1 MAMYSTTPSTSMP
14 SKQEQAPENDLSAEE
29 FLGMVKSYN
38 ARRGFGFVAC
48 SQTALKFGRDV
59 YIAKAEASLAFAE
72 GSTAGQIHAQRAAVA
87 DKSAPPTL
95 AEEDLIRFRVR
106 LSVEG
111 YPQAEQIQRLRK
123 FQGTIVQPPPMEE
136 SAEQESSPVGR
147 IISDE
152 LSAVFGQR
160 EAVLRRASCG
170 QTRLAAGD
178 RITFCVQTDGD
189 LVAVG
194 GGLRLREALLGM
206 LVPRMHQLHGGM
218 LACFELSL
226 PRAPAHVPAPWP
238 HQYHHHHHQM
248 PGVPRLD
255 LMLDCHA
262 VGERIIVSG
271 LPLDA
276 DEAEL
281 MRFFAKHGAL
291 GAPVA
296 HSRSGGYASVNFP
309 SITEVTRFIA
319 RSIHTFADDKETR
332 LARLHAR
339 GGCVAKT
346 CASSLP
352 GLPRPMLVPAES
364 PGVLL
369 ASWSPVVLAA
379 GYCVEFRPAGV
390 QAQWCKVDASNGRLG
405 GGDSATFDK
414 DCNCCRVVG
423 LPSNAVFEA
432 RVSYLTACGCCSCA
446 SDCSEW
452 CMAQPQQAAPMS
464 MGHMQLSTVPHCA
477 GTGMASGAPF
487 KFGWPQ
493 GPQSM
498 GMPQPHQMVAP
509 GAEAWQQAGAW
520 QTPMQPMHQPQQQQ
534 KQQQTAGWR
543 CMHGA
548 VLPPPS
554 TPELRAADESGFALL
569 VQWPSITHA
578 TAYVV
583 ELRESGSPNVERF
596 IRNVPMQA
604 QGSVVEL
611 RIGGLRPI
619 GGIGRC
625 YIAQVRSIS
634 ACGCESEPSPAG
646 MSQPLGA
653 GVAQPPMHQQPQHS
667 PQHSPHQS
675 LPMLSL
681 AAACGMSTQSPMTP
695 PAAPVMSPIR
705 SEQAKLGH
713 QYVASPAPTNPSAS
727 RACGEL
733 PSLLRGARPTVPPPA
748 GTATGVGGM
757 DKVAEVAAPEVA
769 GNEDCI
775 ILD

>member
-1 MAMYSTTPSTSMP
+1 MYSTTPSKSMP

-136 SAEQESSPVGR
+136 CAEQESSPVGR

-178 RITFCVQTDGD
+178 RVTFCVQADT
-189 LVAVG
+189 
-194 GGLRLREALLGM
+194 GLLRVVPPESHRACACALAAPIPPPSSPDAGCASLGPDARL
-206 LVPRMHQLHGGM
+206 
-218 LACFELSL
+218 
-226 PRAPAHVPAPWP
+226 
-238 HQYHHHHHQM
+238 
-248 PGVPRLD
+248 
-255 LMLDCHA
+255 HA

-487 KFGWPQ
+487 KFGWLQ

-681 AAACGMSTQSPMTP
+681 AAACGISTQSPMTP

-748 GTATGVGGM
+748 CTATGVGGM
-757 DKVAEVAAPEVA
+757 DKVAELAAPEVA